1 MLLGSDQKIRAA
13 VTRERARPT
22 ETDLLRNGSELLA
35 VMVRASWAM
44 GEETGFVL
52 PSCSMLVGSW
62 LRKASSCTHI
72 HGGGGY
78 ADVDGTRA
86 ERPSGLEHS
95 PQNSLKATNFI
106 TMFHNYKLY

>member
-1 MLLGSDQKIRAA
+1 MLLGSDQKIPAA
-13 VTRERARPT
+13 VAPERERERERADPTT

-72 HGGGGY
+72 HGGGG
-78 ADVDGTRA
+78 
-86 ERPSGLEHS
+86 LW
-95 PQNSLKATNFI
+95 
-106 TMFHNYKLY
+106 